1 MPTFVRDAI
10 FQNCVFQLS
19 ALLEDYLLEL
29 TSQWLSGLTAAGAT
43 NSRMPMITRA
53 LFAARS
59 QEELHRR
66 FIALGDETELAIGTS
81 EQLAVF
87 GLLRDD
93 DQMPVLDLVSKLIKD
108 RKFPSI
114 RNLEVLFRRLGK
126 PKMTQALSK
135 RTKTN
140 VELALQAF
148 MDVRNVLAH
157 EGPPSITDLDVG
169 RYFERVDAWIEGID
183 REFYGHVVK
192 TSGAQYWQ

>member
-19 ALLEDYLLEL
+19 ALLEDYLLDL
-29 TSQWLSGLTAAGAT
+29 TSQWLSGLTAGGAA
-43 NSRMPMITRA
+43 NSAMPLLTRA

-81 EQLAVF
+81 QQLTAF
-87 GLLRDD
+87 GLLRDND
-93 DQMPVLDLVSKLIKD
+93 PMPVLDLVGKLVKD
-108 RKFPSI
+108 KKFPSI
-114 RNLEVLFRRLGK
+114 HNLDVLFRRLGR
-126 PKMTQALSK
+126 PKMIQALSK

-140 VELALQAF
+140 AELALRAF

-157 EGPPSITDLDVG
+157 EDPLSITDVDVG
-169 RYFERVDAWIEGID
+169 RYFAQIESWIEGID